1 MDTRDLGRILGAP
14 TVASVLMFVAVAMVR
29 VPVLAVTDSIALQM
43 AILVTVGVAA
53 YVVSIL
59 LIAPAYVGDLRD
71 LLTKFASRQK
81 AA

>member
-1 MDTRDLGRILGAP
+1 
-14 TVASVLMFVAVAMVR
+14 MVR
-29 VPVLAVTDSIALQM
+29 VPVRAVTDSIALQM

>member
-1 MDTRDLGRILGAP
+1 
-14 TVASVLMFVAVAMVR
+14 
-29 VPVLAVTDSIALQM
+29 M